1 MEASRKVF
9 HSCDSKRIKAR
20 WYEVLHQSNGRYVFF
35 INYKFISVYT
45 YVLHLTCA
53 TVCTWRLEEDS
64 LLESILSF
72 YRVGSGEPT
81 QVTRLGGRYSL
92 TYWAILPAQEVS
104 FKMLVHKSQAIWR
117 LEVESVK
124 ERCEESLGGW
134 VKVPGRE
141 EPEKAVWTVVK
152 EIRASER
159 GQQRWRQLRGTEREG
174 SQGRHGDDPSQ
185 TYKPSFKVIKM

>member
-1 MEASRKVF
+1 MHICVALNVCHSMHMEVRRGQFAGVNFILLPGGFWGANSG
-9 HSCDSKRIKAR
+9 
-20 WYEVLHQSNGRYVFF
+20 HQ
-35 INYKFISVYT
+35 
-45 YVLHLTCA
+45 
-53 TVCTWRLEEDS
+53 
-64 LLESILSF
+64 
-72 YRVGSGEPT
+72 
-81 QVTRLGGRYSL
+81 LGGRYSL

-104 FKMLVHKSQAIWR
+104 FKMLVHKSQARWH

-185 TYKPSFKVIKM
+185 IYKPSFKVIKM